1 MEHQQAKVVSRI
13 VLGII
18 AGSTFLSSTA
28 SLVYFLIAGQL
39 PADVYIV
46 LVILMAIALNFVG
59 CYFYFARYSVLKRQI
74 NALENWAHLS
84 NIRGELVKPEHEDVI
99 SRQIV
104 EIQSRLTSASN
115 KDSHFDQI
123 LRQNVLLD
131 AETGIGNRE
140 YFSNR
145 IAAFLKEEDV
155 QGAVLIIH
163 LNELSTVES
172 LYGPQQRTLL
182 IDSIITATKR
192 RLKHVGNYFIA
203 RRSSSELAIL
213 LPYVFI
219 KESEKI
225 AENLVSAISKLPLP
239 IGISNEDFVHIGI
252 SYFSEAE
259 KPYQIMAEADMAL
272 RTAQLQGPSQ
282 WFMFEVG
289 EIEQEGAKGAL
300 KWRTFLEKAI
310 NTNAFVIFFQ
320 PVIAS
325 KKGKILHHEVLT
337 KVRDTN
343 GALISARVFLPMA
356 QKSGVIKQIDLI
368 VFEQVCRILS
378 YEANLDDDC
387 SLNLSV
393 ESLTCEH
400 FLERVKELLEQYP
413 SVASKLIIELSEYQV
428 VNHLNDI
435 VPALNKLNGLG
446 VRILVDKVG
455 QYIVSAEYLKL
466 CPISYL
472 KLHRSIVLDINNKT
486 ENQIFIQ
493 SLKTMAQSYGVD
505 VYAAG
510 IETYEE
516 WYSLVRLGVQ
526 GGQGHLFTEPV
537 EQVAKA
543 IHLP

>member
-1 MEHQQAKVVSRI
+1 MEQQQTRVISRI
-13 VLGII
+13 VLGIV
-18 AGSTFLSSTA
+18 AGITFLSSIA
-28 SLVYFLIAGQL
+28 LLVYFLIVGYL
-39 PADVYIV
+39 PADTYIV
-46 LVILMAIALNFVG
+46 LLAFAALAFSFIGV
-59 CYFYFARYSVLKRQI
+59 YFYFTQYSVLKRQI
-74 NALENWAHLS
+74 NALENWANLS
-84 NIRGELVKPEHEDVI
+84 KIRGELVKPEYGDVV
-99 SRQIV
+99 SKQIV
-104 EIQSRLTSASN
+104 EIQSKLTTASN
-115 KDSHFDQI
+115 KDTHFDQV

-155 QGAVLIIH
+155 QGAVLIVH

-172 LYGPQQRTLL
+172 LYGKQQKALL
-182 IDSIITATKR
+182 IDSVITATKR

-203 RRSSSELAIL
+203 RRSGSELAIL
-213 LPYVFI
+213 LPYVFL

-225 AENLVSAISKLPLP
+225 ANNLVSAIAKLPLP
-239 IGISNEDFVHIGI
+239 IGINNEDFVHIGI

-289 EIEQEGAKGAL
+289 EIEQQGAKGAL

-325 KKGKILHHEVLT
+325 KKDKILHHEVLT

-400 FLERVKELLEQYP
+400 FLENVKALLEHYP
-413 SVASKLIIELSEYQV
+413 SVANKLIIELSEYQI

-435 VPALNKLNGLG
+435 LPALNKLNRSGI
-446 VRILVDKVG
+446 RILVDKVG

-472 KLHRSIVLDINNKT
+472 KLHRSIVLDINNKA

-493 SLKTMAQSYGVD
+493 SLKTMAQNYGVD

-543 IHLP
+543 IHLL

>member
-1 MEHQQAKVVSRI
+1 MEQQKAKVISRA
-13 VLGII
+13 VLAIITGISFTT
-18 AGSTFLSSTA
+18 ST
-28 SLVYFLIAGQL
+28 SLIIFYLFSEQL
-39 PADVYIV
+39 PKSGIV
-46 LVILMAIALNFVG
+46 IFTLLCSIATAILG
-59 CYFYFARYSVLKRQI
+59 YYFYRTQFQESKSKL
-74 NALENWAHLS
+74 NALENWANLS
-84 NIRGELVKPEHEDVI
+84 KIRGELVKPEYDDVI
-99 SRQIV
+99 SKQII
-104 EIQSRLTSASN
+104 EIQSQLVSASN
-115 KDSHFDQI
+115 KDTHFDQV

-155 QGAVLIIH
+155 QGAVFIVH
-163 LNELSTVES
+163 LNELSIVES
-172 LYGPQQRTLL
+172 LYGRQQKILL
-182 IDSIITATKR
+182 IESVITAIKR
-192 RLKHVGNYFIA
+192 RLKNVGNYFIA

-219 KESEKI
+219 RESEKI
-225 AENLVSAISKLPLP
+225 ADILVNAVAKLPLP
-239 IGISNEDFVHIGI
+239 IGINNEDFIHVGI
-252 SYFSEAE
+252 SYFSQAE

-282 WFMFEVG
+282 WFMFDVG
-289 EIEQEGAKGAL
+289 EIEQQGAKGAL
-300 KWRTFLEKAI
+300 RWRTFLEKAI

-320 PVIAS
+320 PVISS
-325 KKGKILHHEVLT
+325 KKDRILHHEVLT

-343 GALISARVFLPMA
+343 GSLISARVFLPMA

-378 YEANLDDDC
+378 YEANIDDDC

-393 ESLTCEH
+393 ESLTCEN
-400 FLERVKELLEQYP
+400 FLSKVKDKLEKYP
-413 SVASKLIIELSEYQV
+413 GVANKLIIELSEYQI
-428 VNHLNDI
+428 VNHINEIL
-435 VPALNKLNGLG
+435 PSLNKLNGMG
-446 VRILVDKVG
+446 VRLLIDKVG
-455 QYIVSAEYLKL
+455 QYIVSAEYLKR
-466 CPISYL
+466 CHISYL

-493 SLKTMAQSYGVD
+493 SLKTMAQSYNVE